1 MVRLLKQVNHC
12 NADPLAEFKRN
23 GFCGSQETAG
33 REVGAV
39 MATGKTLR
47 SRARKKRRATE
58 RAEQRAKDAVEDLT
72 KDKGE
77 ESREVRLSGLFR
89 DAGTVRSDARLV
101 AKLIG
106 LGTIDEETGKA
117 VIKRAF
123 SFLVKT
129 DDPKVFAA
137 VYSLVL
143 LGSVRAELDWMK
155 TFGKFIPQAPEAPSA
170 GIEGED
176 ETADK
181 PVAWMHRPSELEM
194 GQMLLELKQAGV
206 LDSMMENAE
215 ATIDGEVID
224 KEPETNGNGRNGNG
238 HV

>member
-1 MVRLLKQVNHC
+1 MVASKRTKKRVAQHRRKRKER
-12 NADPLAEFKRN
+12 ALASAE
-23 GFCGSQETAG
+23 G
-33 REVGAV
+33 REVG
-39 MATGKTLR
+39 
-47 SRARKKRRATE
+47 
-58 RAEQRAKDAVEDLT
+58 
-72 KDKGE
+72 E
-77 ESREVRLSGLFR
+77 EPSREVRLSGLFR

-101 AKLIG
+101 SKLIG

-123 SFLVKT
+123 SFLAKT

-155 TFGKFIPQAPEAPSA
+155 TFGKFIPQAPEPLAA
-170 GIEGED
+170 GIPGEE
-176 ETADK
+176 ETADR

-215 ATIDGEVID
+215 STIDGEVID
-224 KEPETNGNGRNGNG
+224 NEHVHQSGDTRRNGGGDTGTHGNGRNGNG
-238 HV
+238 